1 MAPADIVSDW
11 LEELASGSLWALR
24 YALIA
29 VTLIF
34 YAIKGEKTLLYGL
47 ALAYG
52 GCSLLTMVFG
62 DAPLIWAVRVAF
74 PCVSTMLLVGAFART
89 RSDELLWGVL
99 IVMASYSVVNTIEL
113 LYATVV
119 DPNMFGRVAYT
130 MIGYRNAFSRM
141 YLPALIASVLLDAR
155 RGKRF
160 SLRSSLLLLAALIQS
175 CLAFSATS
183 TVELAFVVVGLVLVQ
198 KRGIRRFMNA
208 AVFGIGYLVLFLLL
222 VVFRVQSI
230 FGLFIEKVLHR
241 SLDFTG
247 RTELWDQTLDA
258 VYPDHLLFG
267 RPKGGTPLLNL
278 GSESFWT
285 AHNGILDILLW
296 GGLLSLVVCLA
307 LITIVCVRL
316 YNRRSDYSASLYSL
330 LLGAFS
336 SVPLWNPSCSSSSR
350 FSLRWRMS
358 TRGRKGSESR
368 AICRIAAAALSFQN
382 LRPFADIGLSFCSRS
397 ALSVLMARRI
407 LGARL
412 HASVCASRRRGQ
424 ERRKRTIPPLSSF
437 AKCGMLSCSF
447 GQVGFYAVTARL
459 NRGICHR
466 TRVVGT
472 FHNGNGALRPAAARL
487 KYMVDSE

>member
-1 MAPADIVSDW
+1 MPIATKGVHRRRPKKASLQIDKRLKRYAYILGFAFFFVVMAPADIVSDW
-11 LEELASGSLWALR
+11 LEELAPGSLWALR

-29 VTLIF
+29 VTVIL
-34 YAIKGEKTLLYGL
+34 YAIKGEKTLFYGL

-62 DAPLIWAVRVAF
+62 DAPLVWAVRVAF
-74 PCVSTMLLVGAFART
+74 PCVSTMLLVGVFART

-113 LYATVV
+113 LHATALN
-119 DPNMFGRVAYT
+119 PNAFGRVAFT
-130 MIGYRNAFSRM
+130 MIGYRNAFSRI

-160 SLRSSLLLLAALIQS
+160 SLRSSLLLLAALIQN

-198 KRGIRRFMNA
+198 KRGVRRFMNA

-241 SLDFTG
+241 SLGFTG

-316 YNRRSDYSASLYSL
+316 YDRRSDYSASLYSL
-330 LLGAFS
+330 LLGAFFIGALME
-336 SVPLWNPSCSSSSR
+336 SVMFVQFAFFLA
-350 FSLRWRMS
+350 MAYEY
-358 TRGRKGSESR
+358 TRREGIGVAGDMPNSGVRVKLSES
-368 AICRIAAAALSFQN
+368 
-382 LRPFADIGLSFCSRS
+382 
-397 ALSVLMARRI
+397 
-407 LGARL
+407 
-412 HASVCASRRRGQ
+412 
-424 ERRKRTIPPLSSF
+424 
-437 AKCGMLSCSF
+437 
-447 GQVGFYAVTARL
+447 
-459 NRGICHR
+459 
-466 TRVVGT
+466 
-472 FHNGNGALRPAAARL
+472 PAPC
-487 KYMVDSE
+487 

>member
-1 MAPADIVSDW
+1 MPIATKGVHRRRPKKASLQIDKRLKRYAYILGFAFFFVVMAPADIVSDW
-11 LEELASGSLWALR
+11 LEELAPGSLWALR

-29 VTLIF
+29 VTVIL
-34 YAIKGEKTLLYGL
+34 YAIKGEKTLFYGL

-62 DAPLIWAVRVAF
+62 DAPLVWAVRVAF
-74 PCVSTMLLVGAFART
+74 PCVSTMLLVGVFART

-113 LYATVV
+113 LHATALN
-119 DPNMFGRVAYT
+119 PNAFGRVAFT
-130 MIGYRNAFSRM
+130 MIGYRNAFSRI

-160 SLRSSLLLLAALIQS
+160 SLRSSLLLLAALIQN

-198 KRGIRRFMNA
+198 KRGVRRFMNA

-316 YNRRSDYSASLYSL
+316 YDRRSDYSASLYSL
-330 LLGAFS
+330 LLGAFFIGALME
-336 SVPLWNPSCSSSSR
+336 SVMFVQFAFFLA
-350 FSLRWRMS
+350 MAYEY
-358 TRGRKGSESR
+358 TRREGIGVAGDMPNSGVRVKLSESPTP
-368 AICRIAAAALSFQN
+368 C
-382 LRPFADIGLSFCSRS
+382 
-397 ALSVLMARRI
+397 
-407 LGARL
+407 
-412 HASVCASRRRGQ
+412 
-424 ERRKRTIPPLSSF
+424 
-437 AKCGMLSCSF
+437 
-447 GQVGFYAVTARL
+447 
-459 NRGICHR
+459 
-466 TRVVGT
+466 
-472 FHNGNGALRPAAARL
+472 
-487 KYMVDSE
+487 

>member
-1 MAPADIVSDW
+1 MPIATKGVHRRRPKKASLQIDKRLKRYAYILGFAFFFVVMAPADIVSDW
-11 LEELASGSLWALR
+11 LEELAPGSLWALR

-29 VTLIF
+29 VTVIL
-34 YAIKGEKTLLYGL
+34 YAIKGEKTLFYGL

-62 DAPLIWAVRVAF
+62 DAPLVWAVRVAF
-74 PCVSTMLLVGAFART
+74 PCVSTMLLVGVFART

-113 LYATVV
+113 LHATALN
-119 DPNMFGRVAYT
+119 PNAFGRVAFT
-130 MIGYRNAFSRM
+130 MIGYRNAFSRI

-160 SLRSSLLLLAALIQS
+160 SLRSSLLLLAALIQN

-198 KRGIRRFMNA
+198 KRGVRRFMNA

-316 YNRRSDYSASLYSL
+316 YDRRSDYSASLYSL
-330 LLGAFS
+330 LLGAFFIGALME
-336 SVPLWNPSCSSSSR
+336 SVMFVQFAFFLA
-350 FSLRWRMS
+350 MAYEY
-358 TRGRKGSESR
+358 TRREGIGVAGDMPNSGVRVNLSESPTP
-368 AICRIAAAALSFQN
+368 C
-382 LRPFADIGLSFCSRS
+382 
-397 ALSVLMARRI
+397 
-407 LGARL
+407 
-412 HASVCASRRRGQ
+412 
-424 ERRKRTIPPLSSF
+424 
-437 AKCGMLSCSF
+437 
-447 GQVGFYAVTARL
+447 
-459 NRGICHR
+459 
-466 TRVVGT
+466 
-472 FHNGNGALRPAAARL
+472 
-487 KYMVDSE
+487 

>member
-1 MAPADIVSDW
+1 MPIATKGVHRRRPKKASLQIDKRLKRYAYILGFAFFFVVVAPADIVSDW
-11 LEELASGSLWALR
+11 LEELAPGSLWALR

-29 VTLIF
+29 VTVIL
-34 YAIKGEKTLLYGL
+34 YAIKGEKTLFYGL

-62 DAPLIWAVRVAF
+62 DAPLVWAVRVAF
-74 PCVSTMLLVGAFART
+74 PCVSTMLLVGVFART

-113 LYATVV
+113 LHATALN
-119 DPNMFGRVAYT
+119 PNAFGRVAFT
-130 MIGYRNAFSRM
+130 MIGYRNAFSRI

-160 SLRSSLLLLAALIQS
+160 SLRSSLLLLAALIQN

-198 KRGIRRFMNA
+198 KRGVRRFMNA

-316 YNRRSDYSASLYSL
+316 YDRRSDYSASLYSL
-330 LLGAFS
+330 LLGAFFIGALME
-336 SVPLWNPSCSSSSR
+336 SVMFVQFAFFLA
-350 FSLRWRMS
+350 MAYEY
-358 TRGRKGSESR
+358 TRREGIGVAGDMPNSGVRVKLSES
-368 AICRIAAAALSFQN
+368 
-382 LRPFADIGLSFCSRS
+382 
-397 ALSVLMARRI
+397 
-407 LGARL
+407 
-412 HASVCASRRRGQ
+412 
-424 ERRKRTIPPLSSF
+424 
-437 AKCGMLSCSF
+437 
-447 GQVGFYAVTARL
+447 
-459 NRGICHR
+459 
-466 TRVVGT
+466 
-472 FHNGNGALRPAAARL
+472 PAPC
-487 KYMVDSE
+487 

>member
-1 MAPADIVSDW
+1 MPIATKGVHRRRPKKASLQIDKRLKRYAYILGFAFFFVVMAPADIVSDW
-11 LEELASGSLWALR
+11 LEELAPGSLWALR

-29 VTLIF
+29 VTVIL
-34 YAIKGEKTLLYGL
+34 YAIKGEKTLFYGL

-62 DAPLIWAVRVAF
+62 DAPLVWAVRVAF
-74 PCVSTMLLVGAFART
+74 PCVSTMLLVGVFART

-113 LYATVV
+113 LHATALN
-119 DPNMFGRVAYT
+119 PNAFGRVAFT
-130 MIGYRNAFSRM
+130 MIGYRNAFSRI

-160 SLRSSLLLLAALIQS
+160 SLRSSLLLLAALIQN

-198 KRGIRRFMNA
+198 KRGVRRFMNA

-258 VYPDHLLFG
+258 VYPDHLLFR

-316 YNRRSDYSASLYSL
+316 YDRRSDYSASLYSL
-330 LLGAFS
+330 LLGAFFIGALME
-336 SVPLWNPSCSSSSR
+336 SVMFVQFAFFLA
-350 FSLRWRMS
+350 MAYEY
-358 TRGRKGSESR
+358 TRREGIGVAGDMPNSGVRVKLSES
-368 AICRIAAAALSFQN
+368 
-382 LRPFADIGLSFCSRS
+382 
-397 ALSVLMARRI
+397 
-407 LGARL
+407 
-412 HASVCASRRRGQ
+412 
-424 ERRKRTIPPLSSF
+424 
-437 AKCGMLSCSF
+437 
-447 GQVGFYAVTARL
+447 
-459 NRGICHR
+459 
-466 TRVVGT
+466 
-472 FHNGNGALRPAAARL
+472 PAPC
-487 KYMVDSE
+487 

>member
-1 MAPADIVSDW
+1 MPIATKGVHRRRPKKASLQIDKRLKRYAYILGFAFFFVVMAPADIVSDW
-11 LEELASGSLWALR
+11 LEELAPGSLWALR

-29 VTLIF
+29 VTVIL
-34 YAIKGEKTLLYGL
+34 YAIKGEKTLFYGL

-62 DAPLIWAVRVAF
+62 DAPLVWAVRVAF
-74 PCVSTMLLVGAFART
+74 PCVSTMLLVGVFART

-113 LYATVV
+113 LHATALN
-119 DPNMFGRVAYT
+119 PNAFGRVAFT
-130 MIGYRNAFSRM
+130 MIGYRNAFSRI

-160 SLRSSLLLLAALIQS
+160 SLRSSLLLLAALIQN

-198 KRGIRRFMNA
+198 KRGVRRFMNA

-285 AHNGILDILLW
+285 ANNGILDILLW

-307 LITIVCVRL
+307 LITIV
-316 YNRRSDYSASLYSL
+316 
-330 LLGAFS
+330 
-336 SVPLWNPSCSSSSR
+336 
-350 FSLRWRMS
+350 
-358 TRGRKGSESR
+358 
-368 AICRIAAAALSFQN
+368 
-382 LRPFADIGLSFCSRS
+382 
-397 ALSVLMARRI
+397 
-407 LGARL
+407 
-412 HASVCASRRRGQ
+412 
-424 ERRKRTIPPLSSF
+424 
-437 AKCGMLSCSF
+437 
-447 GQVGFYAVTARL
+447 
-459 NRGICHR
+459 
-466 TRVVGT
+466 
-472 FHNGNGALRPAAARL
+472 
-487 KYMVDSE
+487 

>member
-1 MAPADIVSDW
+1 MPIATKGVHRRRPKKASLQIDKRLKRYAYILGFAFFFVVMAPADIVSDW
-11 LEELASGSLWALR
+11 LEELAPGSLWALR

-29 VTLIF
+29 VTVIL
-34 YAIKGEKTLLYGL
+34 YAIKGEKTLFYGL

-62 DAPLIWAVRVAF
+62 DAPLVWAVRVAF
-74 PCVSTMLLVGAFART
+74 PCVSTMLLVGVFART

-113 LYATVV
+113 LHATALN
-119 DPNMFGRVAYT
+119 PNAFGRVAFT
-130 MIGYRNAFSRM
+130 MIGYRNAFSRI

-160 SLRSSLLLLAALIQS
+160 SLRSSLLLLAALIQN

-198 KRGIRRFMNA
+198 KRGVRRFMNA

-316 YNRRSDYSASLYSL
+316 YDRRSDYSASLYSL
-330 LLGAFS
+330 LLGAFFIGALME
-336 SVPLWNPSCSSSSR
+336 SVMFVQFAFFLA
-350 FSLRWRMS
+350 MAYEY
-358 TRGRKGSESR
+358 TRREGIGVAGDMPNSGVRVKLSES
-368 AICRIAAAALSFQN
+368 
-382 LRPFADIGLSFCSRS
+382 
-397 ALSVLMARRI
+397 
-407 LGARL
+407 
-412 HASVCASRRRGQ
+412 
-424 ERRKRTIPPLSSF
+424 
-437 AKCGMLSCSF
+437 
-447 GQVGFYAVTARL
+447 
-459 NRGICHR
+459 
-466 TRVVGT
+466 
-472 FHNGNGALRPAAARL
+472 PAPC
-487 KYMVDSE
+487 

>member
-1 MAPADIVSDW
+1 MSIATKGVHRRRPAKTSLQSGESLKRYAYIFGFSFFFVVMAPADIVSDW
-11 LEELASGSLWALR
+11 LEELAPGSLWTLR

-29 VTLIF
+29 VTLIL
-34 YAIKGEKTLLYGL
+34 YAVKGEKALFCGL

-89 RSDELLWGVL
+89 RSDELLWGML
-99 IVMASYSVVNTIEL
+99 IVMASYSAINTIEL

-119 DPNMFGRVAYT
+119 NPNAFGRVAYT
-130 MIGYRNAFSRM
+130 MIGYRNAFSRI

-155 RGKRF
+155 REKRF
-160 SLRSSLLLLAALIQS
+160 SLRSSLLLLAALLQS

-183 TVELAFVVVGLVLVQ
+183 AVELAFVVIGLALIQ

-247 RTELWDQTLDA
+247 RTELWDQTLAA

-267 RPKGGTPLLNL
+267 CPKGGAPLLSL
-278 GSESFWT
+278 GNESFWT

-307 LITIVCVRL
+307 LITIVCVGL

-330 LLGAFS
+330 LLGAF
-336 SVPLWNPSCSSSSR
+336 
-350 FSLRWRMS
+350 F
-358 TRGRKGSESR
+358 
-368 AICRIAAAALSFQN
+368 I
-382 LRPFADIGLSFCSRS
+382 
-397 ALSVLMARRI
+397 
-407 LGARL
+407 
-412 HASVCASRRRGQ
+412 
-424 ERRKRTIPPLSSF
+424 
-437 AKCGMLSCSF
+437 
-447 GQVGFYAVTARL
+447 
-459 NRGICHR
+459 
-466 TRVVGT
+466 
-472 FHNGNGALRPAAARL
+472 GALMESVMFVQFVFFLAMAYAYTRREEIGVAGDIPNSGGRVKL
-487 KYMVDSE
+487 SEPPTPC

>member
-1 MAPADIVSDW
+1 MPIATKGVHRRRPKKASLQIDKRLKRYAYILGFAFFFVVMAPADIVSDW
-11 LEELASGSLWALR
+11 LEELAPGSLWALR

-29 VTLIF
+29 VTVIL
-34 YAIKGEKTLLYGL
+34 YAIKGEKTLFYGL

-62 DAPLIWAVRVAF
+62 DAPLVWAVRVAF
-74 PCVSTMLLVGAFART
+74 PCVSTMLLVGVFART

-113 LYATVV
+113 MHATALN
-119 DPNMFGRVAYT
+119 PNAFGRVAFT
-130 MIGYRNAFSRM
+130 MIGYRNAFSRI

-160 SLRSSLLLLAALIQS
+160 SLRSSLLLLAALIQN

-198 KRGIRRFMNA
+198 KRGVRRFMNA

-316 YNRRSDYSASLYSL
+316 YDRRSDYSASLYSL
-330 LLGAFS
+330 LLGAFFIGALME
-336 SVPLWNPSCSSSSR
+336 SVMFVQFAFFLA
-350 FSLRWRMS
+350 MAYEY
-358 TRGRKGSESR
+358 TRREGIGVAGDMPNSGVRVKLSESPTP
-368 AICRIAAAALSFQN
+368 C
-382 LRPFADIGLSFCSRS
+382 
-397 ALSVLMARRI
+397 
-407 LGARL
+407 
-412 HASVCASRRRGQ
+412 
-424 ERRKRTIPPLSSF
+424 
-437 AKCGMLSCSF
+437 
-447 GQVGFYAVTARL
+447 
-459 NRGICHR
+459 
-466 TRVVGT
+466 
-472 FHNGNGALRPAAARL
+472 
-487 KYMVDSE
+487 